1 MLENYVKELQER
13 LDNGTVE
20 STISADEIVQ
30 HAFMLTQY
38 EKYGGVGMN
47 ELKKY
52 AADECLD
59 DTVITVWMINEYLEE
74 NGYMDNYIYSFDEID
89 DVLSGMQP
97 FDIIRMAY
105 FGSISWNDDY
115 FRFNGYGNI
124 ETVNDYTIQDEY
136 ETDVKRWM
144 IDTEKYIENTPA
156 ADVLENAALIIETC
170 NHMIAAG
177 F

>member
-30 HAFMLTQY
+30 HAYMLTQY
-38 EKYGGVGMN
+38 DKCGGVGME
-47 ELKKY
+47 ELKEY
-52 AADECLD
+52 AAAECLND
-59 DTVITVWMINEYLEE
+59 EILTVWMINEYLSE
-74 NGYMDNYIYSFDEID
+74 NNYMDDYIYSFDEID

-97 FDIIRMAY
+97 FEIIRMAH
-105 FGSISWNDDY
+105 FGTISFNDDY

-124 ETVNDYTIQDEY
+124 ESVNDYTIQDEY
-136 ETDVKRWM
+136 ETDVKAWM
-144 IDTEKYIENTPA
+144 IENEKYIENTPA
-156 ADVLENAALIIETC
+156 ADVLENADIIIETC
-170 NHMIAAG
+170 NNLIENG

>member
-1 MLENYVKELQER
+1 MLENYVKELQTR

-20 STISADEIVQ
+20 STISADEIVH
-30 HAFMLTQY
+30 HAYMLTQY
-38 EKYGGVGMN
+38 AKGGAVGME
-47 ELKKY
+47 ELKEY
-52 AADECLD
+52 AAAECLED
-59 DTVITVWMINEYLEE
+59 EIVTVGMINEYLED
-74 NGYMDNYIYSFDEID
+74 NNYMDDYIYSFDEID

-97 FDIIRMAY
+97 FEIIRMAY

-124 ETVNDYTIQDEY
+124 ETVNDYTIKNEY

-144 IDTEKYIENTPA
+144 IDTENYIDNTPA
-156 ADVLENAALIIETC
+156 ADVLENADVIIETC
-170 NHMIAAG
+170 NKLIANG